1 VDPAFAA
8 WPASYPDVAAQVGCP
23 RGQSLQIS
31 AAWEL
36 FERGEMLW
44 RGDLHQIYV
53 LRQSGMWAVYDDLWR
68 DGDMQWDAAIV
79 PPDGFMQPVR
89 GFGLVWRQQAGV
101 RDDLGWATASEA
113 TFDAAFQPF
122 QRALLIADRAQAR
135 LWALLSDG
143 TWLAGP

>member
-1 VDPAFAA
+1 
-8 WPASYPDVAAQVGCP
+8 
-23 RGQSLQIS
+23 
-31 AAWEL
+31 
-36 FERGEMLW
+36 MLW

-53 LRQSGMWAVYDDLWR
+53 LRQGGTWAVYDDLWR

-79 PPDGFMQPVR
+79 PPGGFMQPVR
-89 GFGLVWRQQAGV
+89 GFGLVWRQQPGV
-101 RDDLGWATASEA
+101 RDDLGWATSSEA

-122 QRALLIADRAQAR
+122 QRALLIADAQAR

>member
-1 VDPAFAA
+1 
-8 WPASYPDVAAQVGCP
+8 VAAQVGCP
-23 RGQSLQIS
+23 RGQALQI
-31 AAWEL
+31 AAAREP

-53 LRQSGMWAVYDDLWR
+53 LRQGGAWAVYDDLWR
-68 DGDMQWDAAIV
+68 DGDLEWDATIV
-79 PPDGFMQPVR
+79 PPAGFLQPVR

-113 TFDAAFQPF
+113 TFDATFQPF
-122 QRALLIADRAQAR
+122 QRALLIADAAQTR

-143 TWLAGP
+143 TWLAGPEPISP